1 MSSDSSRSPDEPRVS
16 DITFQDFYGAMVERE
31 RLQVSR
37 DEAVWTEDGRTPDRR
52 ADVLLNF
59 GCNVRQSPHLQR
71 EAVAVLEALGVDFA
85 AVAGQKY
92 CCGKIYKAYGFDESS
107 TTIIAKSVQ
116 RLAAY
121 EPSRTLQWCSAC
133 EMQFSDVVHPNE
145 EYDFT
150 SEGFAAFLVERIDE
164 LGDDIG
170 WQADVEVK
178 GLVHGHL
185 GEHPVRDAHPAI
197 VIDLLKRI
205 PGVEVIG
212 YAKTPALDLCDNA
225 GPKIAT
231 IGTEEYRAAQAEL
244 EGFLEESGADTLVTM
259 YHSCTR
265 ELSKFASDKLAIKHY
280 VSLLAKALGVSKP
293 DRFSEYWRLADPQ
306 KVMEASRPNWSSWGI
321 TEEEALQLAH
331 KYFVPSY
338 AVNAPDCP
346 CNGACTRTGAS
357 WLLPHNKNE
366 DTSGGLSTAA
376 TKVLPGPAPHKAG

>member
-1 MSSDSSRSPDEPRVS
+1 MY
-16 DITFQDFYGAMVERE
+16 QG
-31 RLQVSR
+31 
-37 DEAVWTEDGRTPDRR
+37 
-52 ADVLLNF
+52 
-59 GCNVRQSPHLQR
+59 
-71 EAVAVLEALGVDFA
+71 
-85 AVAGQKY
+85 
-92 CCGKIYKAYGFDESS
+92 YGFDESA
-107 TTIIAKSVQ
+107 TAVLTKSVQ

-145 EYDFT
+145 AYDFT

-164 LGDDIG
+164 LGDDIP
-170 WQADVEVK
+170 WRTDVEIK
-178 GLVHGHL
+178 ALVHGHL

-265 ELSKFASDKLAIKHY
+265 ELSKFAT
-280 VSLLAKALGVSKP
+280 
-293 DRFSEYWRLADPQ
+293 EYWRLADPQ